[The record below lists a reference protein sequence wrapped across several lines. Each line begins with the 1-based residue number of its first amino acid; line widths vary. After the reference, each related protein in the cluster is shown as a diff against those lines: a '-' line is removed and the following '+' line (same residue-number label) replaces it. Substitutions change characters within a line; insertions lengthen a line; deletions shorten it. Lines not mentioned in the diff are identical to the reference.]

1 MPFSKG
7 TSENTILFF
16 EGGHD
21 HDGQSSALIDV
32 SQYSIYDFVVG
43 KVGSSTRQTTQQRNF
58 DNLKTVICNIVTTDI
73 LGPAGVRLAP
83 NSVQSV
89 NIAAGAV
96 TASELAANIVLV
108 NNIISSGN
116 YVPNTSGW
124 AINSNGFA
132 EFDIAVIRGQIQAD
146 SIYINAFNYWN
157 SNGTFSVG
165 AANNFMFYNG
175 TNLELTGTV
184 TATAGQIAGWT
195 ISGDNL
201 VTGGNFAGSMELG
214 AFAETSG
221 GAGVFIEGAADGN
234 NDYGVSKLIGGELIL
249 STTIGNDATATY
261 GPKGVVYNRGAQRF
275 EFFYD
280 AANDLL
286 WAYIDDQPY
295 CIQQCGGSPPEP
307 VAVSPGG
314 VDPGGVDPG
323 GVDPVSPV
331 DTGGVSPGGVDPVGT
346 VVVVVGVSP
355 DPCAGNNGDV
365 IPSNCCSPPCPQDF
379 ICIKSSG
386 GNFCI
391 GF

>member
-16 EGGHD
+16 EGGHN

-32 SQYSIYDFVVG
+32 SRYSIYDFVVG

-58 DNLKTVICNIVTTDI
+58 DNLKTVISNIITTDI

-116 YVPNTSGW
+116 YVPNVSGW

-146 SIYINAFNYWN
+146 SIYINALNYWN

-165 AANNFMFYNG
+165 SANNVMFYNG

-184 TATAGQIAGWT
+184 TATAGQIAGWQ
-195 ISGDNL
+195 IVGDNL
-201 VTGGNFAGSMELG
+201 ETGGNFAGSMQLG
-214 AFAETSG
+214 EFTQTNGA
-221 GAGVFIEGAADGN
+221 AGVFIEGAAAGSL
-234 NDYGVSKLIGGELIL
+234 YGETILVGGSLDL
-249 STTIGNDATATY
+249 SLKDQSNTITTSYTYAGAAYRY
-261 GPKGVVYNRGAQRF
+261 GPEYF
-275 EFFYD
+275 EFYYD
-280 AANDLL
+280 ANDDKLY
-286 WAYIDDQPY
+286 AYIDGYEY
-295 CIQQCGGSPPEP
+295 CIQKCGASPTPTPTPTPTAPTPTPTP
-307 VAVSPGG
+307 VAPT
-314 VDPGGVDPG
+314 
-323 GVDPVSPV
+323 PVAPTPTAPTPV
-331 DTGGVSPGGVDPVGT
+331 P
-346 VVVVVGVSP
+346 
-355 DPCAGNNGDV
+355 
-365 IPSNCCSPPCPQDF
+365 
-379 ICIKSSG
+379 
-386 GNFCI
+386 
-391 GF
+391 

>member
-16 EGGHD
+16 EGGHN

-32 SQYSIYDFVVG
+32 SRYSIYDFVVG

-58 DNLKTVICNIVTTDI
+58 DNLKTVISNIITTDI

-116 YVPNTSGW
+116 YVPNVSGW

-146 SIYINAFNYWN
+146 SIYINALNYWN
-157 SNGTFSVG
+157 SNGIFSVG

-184 TATAGQIAGWT
+184 IATAGQIAGWQ
-195 ISGDNL
+195 ISADNL
-201 VTGGNFAGSMELG
+201 VTGGNFAGSMQLG
-214 AFAETSG
+214 EFAGTNG
-221 GAGVFIEGAADGN
+221 AAGVFIEGAANGN
-234 NDYGVSKLIGGELIL
+234 NEYGTAKLTGDYLSLANTDTGNELNAYSSGIQYTGTHNNSNSVGNYSYSFYYNNTNVYARL
-249 STTIGNDATATY
+249 YNVANNSYFDVCLTNCGSGSPAPTTVV
-261 GPKGVVYNRGAQRF
+261 GPAPTTVVGPAPTTVVGPAPTTVV
-275 EFFYD
+275 D
-280 AANDLL
+280 
-286 WAYIDDQPY
+286 PVTVVV
-295 CIQQCGGSPPEP
+295 GSPP
-307 VAVSPGG
+307 
-314 VDPGGVDPG
+314 
-323 GVDPVSPV
+323 
-331 DTGGVSPGGVDPVGT
+331 
-346 VVVVVGVSP
+346 
-355 DPCAGNNGDV
+355 
-365 IPSNCCSPPCPQDF
+365 PSGCSPPCPDGF
-379 ICIKSSG
+379 
-386 GNFCI
+386 FCI
-391 GF
+391 DDSYCIG

>member
-16 EGGHD
+16 EGGHN

-32 SQYSIYDFVVG
+32 SRYSIYDFVVG

-58 DNLKTVICNIVTTDI
+58 DNLKTVISNIITTDI

-116 YVPNTSGW
+116 YVPNVSGW

-146 SIYINAFNYWN
+146 SIYINSFNYWA
-157 SNGTFSVG
+157 SNGIFNVG
-165 AANNFMFYNG
+165 TADNFMFFNG

-184 TATAGQIAGWT
+184 IATAGQIAGWQ

-201 VTGGNFAGSMELG
+201 ETGGNFAGSMQLG
-214 AFAETSG
+214 EFTGTNGA
-221 GAGVFIEGAADGN
+221 AGVFIEGAADGN
-234 NDYGVSKLIGGELIL
+234 NQYGIAKLTGDYLSLANTNTGNELYAFSSGIQYTGTHNNSNSVGNYSYSFYYNGTNVYARL
-249 STTIGNDATATY
+249 YNVANNSYFDVCLTNCGAGTTSATTTTAGTTTAAPGTTTTTVAPTTTTTTS
-261 GPKGVVYNRGAQRF
+261 GP
-275 EFFYD
+275 
-280 AANDLL
+280 
-286 WAYIDDQPY
+286 
-295 CIQQCGGSPPEP
+295 PPEQGTTTSTAATTTTTCP
-307 VAVSPGG
+307 PGC
-314 VDPGGVDPG
+314 
-323 GVDPVSPV
+323 
-331 DTGGVSPGGVDPVGT
+331 T
-346 VVVVVGVSP
+346 
-355 DPCAGNNGDV
+355 
-365 IPSNCCSPPCPQDF
+365 PPCPDGF
-379 ICIKSSG
+379 ICSCG
-386 GNFCI
+386 FCI
-391 GF
+391 G